1 MSRLTS
7 ALSDKI
13 EQIPV
18 VRIVLAVIVIMA
30 LASLYVTS
38 QYNDQQRRYVG
49 CGGKAVLQ
57 TIQALKARDDAAI
70 DLASSDQIVVRD
82 RYAIV
87 LLLAHAPNA
96 PTNITL
102 AQATIQYESGV
113 NQFTTSI
120 DNYVAAIKRAPLPDA
135 DCLIHPH

>member
-1 MSRLTS
+1 MGKITT

-18 VRIVLAVIVIMA
+18 VRIVLVIIVIMA

-49 CGGKAVLQ
+49 CGGNAVVQ
-57 TIQALKARDDAAI
+57 TIKALQSRDDAAI
-70 DLASSDQIVVRD
+70 DLATSDKVVVLD
-82 RYAIV
+82 RYN
-87 LLLAHAPNA
+87 LLLLLSHAPNA

-113 NQFTTSI
+113 NQFTASI
-120 DNYVAAIKRAPLPDA
+120 DNYIAAIRRAPLPNA
-135 DCLIHPH
+135 NCLIHPR